1 MDVDKASSIGTDAA
15 PGELKIKGQAEFERR
30 KSKWDVAEGDDI
42 DLNRNELVQRENE
55 LKEKALR
62 NKVMRRRKRSR

>member
-1 MDVDKASSIGTDAA
+1 MMDVIEKASSIGAEA

-42 DLNRNELVQRENE
+42 VRIDHGDFVLFWLILCVFRT
-55 LKEKALR
+55 
-62 NKVMRRRKRSR
+62 